1 MSPAPSQTFDQ
12 APFVGMSDS
21 LDPTTADPTKAL
33 LLQNV
38 YAVPGPDGSEVVG
51 RPGFAQLGAQLGAGG
66 TRRVQGF
73 HQYTKVDGTDLTV
86 GFAGG
91 KMYTLNWTT
100 RVWTEVTLVGVSLST
115 TARVRCVTFA
125 DVMVVS
131 DGVNRPWTYDGTTFV
146 DLTNAP
152 VAYAWPFV
160 YYAKLGFVKNTDRRT
175 FVWSEENA
183 PNTGYEA
190 GGFNNAW
197 TLAQTGSAGLERML
211 GTNEALY
218 YWRARSTGRITGTVT
233 PDFVNSGTREGV
245 SDTIGTTA
253 PDSVTIYDDVIYFL
267 SADGQPFGLPT
278 AGSLIPLWKDLR
290 ETSPTWPRTQL
301 PKAQSV
307 ILTDINA
314 VLIGV
319 PGANQTEVT
328 HYVALRHPASV
339 VMGIWDGW
347 TSTALGVV
355 KDSLGNVV
363 LLHGTANGYVYDHGR
378 SDGTYW
384 DNAHSATDGGSSGVA
399 HVVTGTP
406 LGYSVQHEKM
416 WDRIDATFRLDT
428 DLTEVLFDYETPR
441 GQRAP
446 LLLDLTGVGGA
457 IWDVSLW
464 DVGRFSAAA
473 LERQQSVGLS
483 GYGRWMRPRWRH
495 QKVGERLGLVAI
507 AARGF
512 LQPGEASR
520 VTEAT
525 AVFDGFFYDGV
536 LTHGGGALFGP

>member
-12 APFVGMSDS
+12 APFDGMRDS
-21 LDPTTADPTKAL
+21 LDPTTSDARKAL
-33 LLQNV
+33 LLQNC

-51 RPGFAQLGAQLGAGG
+51 RPGFTVLGAQLGAGA

-73 HQYTKVDGTDLTV
+73 HQYTKVDGTELTV
-86 GFAGG
+86 AFCGG
-91 KMYTLNWTT
+91 LMYTLNWTT
-100 RVWTEVTLVGVSLST
+100 RVWTNVALVGVSLST
-115 TARVRCVTFA
+115 TAKVRCVTFA

-152 VAYAWPFV
+152 VAYGPPTVF
-160 YYAKLGFVKNTDRRT
+160 YAKLFLIKNADRRT
-175 FVWSEENA
+175 MVWSEENA

-190 GGFNNAW
+190 GGFANAW
-197 TLAQTGSAGLERML
+197 TLAQTGSAGLERLL

-233 PDFVNSGTREGV
+233 PDFVSAGTREGV

-253 PDSVTIYDDVIYFL
+253 PDAVTIYDDIIYFL
-267 SADGQPFGLPT
+267 SADGQPFALPT
-278 AGSLIPLWKDLR
+278 AGSLIDLWKELR
-290 ETSPTWPRTQL
+290 ETSPTWPRAQL
-301 PKAQSV
+301 AKAQSV

-319 PGANQTEVT
+319 PGANQTEMT
-328 HYVALRHPASV
+328 SYVALRHPASV
-339 VMGIWDGW
+339 VMGLWDGW
-347 TSTALGVV
+347 TATAMGVV
-355 KDSLGNVV
+355 KDASGNMVF
-363 LLHGTANGYVYDHGR
+363 LHGTANGYAYDHGR
-378 SDGTYW
+378 ADGTYW
-384 DNAHSATDGGSSGVA
+384 DNAHTALDGGPTGVA
-399 HVVTGTP
+399 HTVTGTP

-416 WDRIDATFRLDT
+416 WDRLDATFRLDT
-428 DLTEVLFDYETPR
+428 DLTAVQFDYETPR

-446 LLLDLTGVGGA
+446 LLLDLTGVGA
-457 IWDVSLW
+457 AMWDVSLW
-464 DVGRFSAAA
+464 DEGRFSAGA
-473 LERQQSVGLS
+473 LERQQSIGLA

-495 QKVGERLGLVAI
+495 QVLGERLGLVAI
-507 AARGF
+507 AASGF

-536 LTHGGGALFGP
+536 LTHDGAALYG